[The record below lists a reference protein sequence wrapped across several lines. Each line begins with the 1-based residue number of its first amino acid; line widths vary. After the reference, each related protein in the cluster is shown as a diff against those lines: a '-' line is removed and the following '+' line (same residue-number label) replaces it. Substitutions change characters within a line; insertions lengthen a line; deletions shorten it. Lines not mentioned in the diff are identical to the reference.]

1 MRTLNLGIL
10 AHVDA
15 GKTTLTERLLY
26 QAGAIGSVGSV
37 DAGTTQTDSLELERE
52 RGITIRSA
60 VASFAVSDEL
70 NVNLVDTPGHPD
82 FIAEVE
88 RVLGVL
94 DGAILVVSAVE
105 GVQPQTPLLFRALRR
120 LDVPTLV
127 FLNKIYR
134 AGADPE
140 RVLAALRRRLS
151 PAMVV
156 MSRVI
161 DPGTRD
167 ATVEPETLDAEAARL
182 ALTELLAAADDAVLD
197 EYVRA
202 DGPLAAAR
210 LRTLVAEGSR
220 RGLVHPVFFGSAAR
234 GVGVDALID
243 GLAELLPAADGDP
256 AAEPSGRIFKIDRTA
271 SGERVAYVRLFAG
284 LLRPRT
290 RVRIAT
296 GDEAKP
302 SAIST
307 FAPGTGPRP
316 TVVRAGEMARIW
328 GLGAVRVGDPI
339 GAPPPRDPEAT
350 RPFPLPTLESIVDA
364 RRPAERGSLRAA
376 LNQLAEQDP
385 LINVRQDD
393 RGNEISVSLY
403 GEVQKEVIAATLER
417 DYGIEAEFRDTT
429 TLCIE
434 WPARAA
440 EADEVIAAKTKTNIT
455 GRSSP
460 LSTNPFVATMG
471 LRIEPLPLG
480 SGIEVRLDVESRLVP
495 LFLYRTN
502 EAFLAAM
509 EANVREALE
518 EGLAGW
524 PVTDCRVTMWD
535 CGYTSPRSSVQDF
548 RRLTQLVLAT
558 ALERAGTWVC
568 QPLAAI
574 SLELPSESAPGT
586 LAVLSRIGGRVTGQ
600 FSANGLSHVRG
611 VLPVARVRDLQHQL
625 PGLTGGEAVFET
637 RFGGY
642 QPVGDHPPRRERSSP
657 SPLQRDEWLAWL
669 ARRA

>member
-26 QAGAIGSVGSV
+26 DAGAIDEIGSV

-60 VASFAVSDEL
+60 VASFAVGDL
-70 NVNLVDTPGHPD
+70 AVNLVDTPGHPD

-105 GVQPQTPLLFRALRR
+105 GVQPQTPLLYRALRR
-120 LDVPTLV
+120 MSVPTILFV
-127 FLNKIYR
+127 NKIDR

-151 PAMVV
+151 PAMVPLTV
-156 MSRVI
+156 AR
-161 DPGTRD
+161 DPGSRA
-167 ATVEPETLDAEAARL
+167 ATVEAAPVDDPGARL
-182 ALTELLAAADDAVLD
+182 VLTELLATGDETVLD
-197 EYVRA
+197 EYVAA
-202 DGPLAAAR
+202 DGPLPAAR
-210 LRTLVAEGSR
+210 LRAILAERSR
-220 RGLVHPVFFGSAAR
+220 SGGVHPVFVGSAAS
-234 GVGVDALID
+234 GVGVERLVAAL
-243 GLAELLPAADGDP
+243 GELLPAADGDRE
-256 AAEPSGRIFKIDRTA
+256 AEPSGRIFKIERAA

-284 LLRPRT
+284 ELRPRHK
-290 RVRIAT
+290 VRIAG

-302 SAIST
+302 SSIST
-307 FAPGTGPRP
+307 FAPGGGPRR
-316 TVVRAGEMARIW
+316 TIVTAGEMARVW
-328 GLGAVRVGDPI
+328 GLGAVRVGDVL
-339 GAPPPRDPEAT
+339 GAPPPGEGETAHH
-350 RPFPLPTLESIVDA
+350 FPLPTLESVVAA
-364 RRPAERGSLRAA
+364 RRPEQGGSLRAA

-385 LINVRQDD
+385 LINVRQDEG
-393 RGNEISVSLY
+393 RGEIAVSLY
-403 GEVQKEVIAATLER
+403 GEVQKEVIGATLER
-417 DYGIEAEFRDTT
+417 DYGIVADFHETT

-434 WPARAA
+434 WPAKAA
-440 EADEVIAAKTKTNIT
+440 DADEVIAARTKTNIT

-480 SGIEVRLDVESRLVP
+480 TGIEFRLDVENRLVP
-495 LFLYRTN
+495 LYLYRTG
-502 EAFLAAM
+502 ETFVAQM

-518 EGLAGW
+518 EGPHGW

-535 CGYTSPRSSVQDF
+535 CGYTSPRSTLQDF

-574 SLELPSESAPGT
+574 ALELPAASAPGM

-600 FSANGLSHVRG
+600 FSANGQSQLSA
-611 VLPVARVRDLQHQL
+611 VLPVDRVRDLQHQL
-625 PGLTGGEAVFET
+625 PGLTGGEGVLEQ

-642 QPVGDHPPRRERSSP
+642 QPVGEHPPRRDRSNP

-669 ARRA
+669 ARRG

>member
-15 GKTTLTERLLY
+15 GKTTLTERLLFN
-26 QAGAIGSVGSV
+26 AGAIDEVGSV

-60 VASFAVSDEL
+60 VAAFAIGDL
-70 NVNLVDTPGHPD
+70 AVNLVDTPGHPD

-105 GVQPQTPLLFRALRR
+105 GVQPQTPLLYRALRR
-120 LDVPTLV
+120 MGVPTIV
-127 FLNKIYR
+127 FINKIDR
-134 AGADPE
+134 TGADPE

-151 PAMVV
+151 PAMVALTV
-156 MSRVI
+156 ARDAGSR
-161 DPGTRD
+161 G
-167 ATVEPETLDAEAARL
+167 ATVEPARL
-182 ALTELLAAADDAVLD
+182 DDPTAQLELTELLATGDEAVLN

-202 DGPLAAAR
+202 DGPLPVPR
-210 LRTLVAEGSR
+210 LREILAERSR
-220 RGLVHPVFFGSAAR
+220 DGRVHPVFVGSAAS
-234 GVGVDALID
+234 GVGVEPLVAAL
-243 GLAELLPAADGDP
+243 GELLPAADGDP
-256 AAEPSGRIFKIDRTA
+256 EAEPSGRIFKIERAA

-284 LLRPRT
+284 ELRPRHK
-290 RVRIAT
+290 VRIAN
-296 GDEAKP
+296 GDQAKP
-302 SAIST
+302 SSIST
-307 FAPGTGPRP
+307 FTPGGGPRRT
-316 TVVRAGEMARIW
+316 TVAAGEMARVW
-328 GLGAVRVGDPI
+328 GLGAVRVGDVL
-339 GAPPPRDPEAT
+339 GEPPPGDGETAHH
-350 RPFPLPTLESIVDA
+350 FPLPTLESVVAA
-364 RRPAERGSLRAA
+364 RRPEGGGSLRAA

-385 LINVRQDD
+385 LINVRQDEG
-393 RGNEISVSLY
+393 RGEIAVSLY

-417 DYGIEAEFRDTT
+417 EYGIAADFHETT

-434 WPARAA
+434 WPARVA
-440 EADEVIAAKTKTNIT
+440 EADEVIAARTKTNIT

-480 SGIEVRLDVESRLVP
+480 TGIEFRLDVENRLVP
-495 LFLYRTN
+495 LYLYKTGD
-502 EAFLAAM
+502 AFVAQM
-509 EANVREALE
+509 EANVREALA
-518 EGLAGW
+518 EGLNGW

-535 CGYTSPRSSVQDF
+535 CGYTSPRSSLQDF

-574 SLELPSESAPGT
+574 ALELPAASAPGT

-600 FSANGLSHVRG
+600 FSANGQSQVSA
-611 VLPVARVRDLQHQL
+611 VLPVGRVRDLQHQL
-625 PGLTGGEAVFET
+625 PSLTGGEGVLEQ

-642 QPVGDHPPRRERSSP
+642 QPVGEHPPRRDRSAP

-669 ARRA
+669 ARRG

>member
-1 MRTLNLGIL
+1 
-10 AHVDA
+10 
-15 GKTTLTERLLY
+15 
-26 QAGAIGSVGSV
+26 
-37 DAGTTQTDSLELERE
+37 
-52 RGITIRSA
+52 
-60 VASFAVSDEL
+60 
-70 NVNLVDTPGHPD
+70 
-82 FIAEVE
+82 
-88 RVLGVL
+88 
-94 DGAILVVSAVE
+94 GAILVVSAVE

-127 FLNKIYR
+127 FLNKIDR

-182 ALTELLAAADDAVLD
+182 ALTELLAAA
-197 EYVRA
+197 
-202 DGPLAAAR
+202 R

-220 RGLVHPVFFGSAAR
+220 GGLVHPVFFGSAAR

-256 AAEPSGRIFKIDRTA
+256 AAQPSGRIFKIERTA
-271 SGERVAYVRLFAG
+271 SGERVAYLRLFAG
-284 LLRPRT
+284 ELRPRMK
-290 RVRIAT
+290 VSIAT

-316 TVVRAGEMARIW
+316 TVVRAGQMARVW

-339 GAPPPRDPEAT
+339 GVRPPGDPEAT
-350 RPFPLPTLESIVDA
+350 RPFPLPTLESVVDA
-364 RRPAERGSLRAA
+364 RRPEERGSLRAA

-393 RGNEISVSLY
+393 RGNDISVSLY

-434 WPARAA
+434 WPARSA

-471 LRIEPLPLG
+471 LRVEPLPLG
-480 SGIEVRLDVESRLVP
+480 AGIEFRLDVESRLVP

-625 PGLTGGEAVFET
+625 PGLTGGEAVLET

-669 ARRA
+669 ARRP